1 MEISLYERLN
11 CGLMDA
17 WAKIHIREH
26 PDCEYRYDWS
36 SLHARAESFFKV
48 LGMKIG
54 VLLSSIS
61 VFSA

>member
-1 MEISLYERLN
+1 MEMGLYERLN

-36 SLHARAESFFKV
+36 
-48 LGMKIG
+48 
-54 VLLSSIS
+54 
-61 VFSA
+61 